1 MTYSISSARTQ
12 SAPFSIPVIPQSP
25 KSLERQLEEAR
36 EYARFVSDKYGVMSA
51 EAATAWD
58 IVEEILAA
66 RSDLRQQEPNR
77 AAFEDYCREFPEA
90 FEARMYDV

>member
-1 MTYSISSARTQ
+1 MTYSIPSTRTQ
-12 SAPFSIPVIPQSP
+12 SIPFSIPTFQTP
-25 KSLERQLEEAR
+25 KTLEKQLEEAR
-36 EYARFVSDKYGVMSA
+36 EYARFVSEKYGVMST

-66 RSDLRQQEPNR
+66 RSDLRHQEPNR
-77 AAFEDYCREFPEA
+77 AAFEDYCREFPDA